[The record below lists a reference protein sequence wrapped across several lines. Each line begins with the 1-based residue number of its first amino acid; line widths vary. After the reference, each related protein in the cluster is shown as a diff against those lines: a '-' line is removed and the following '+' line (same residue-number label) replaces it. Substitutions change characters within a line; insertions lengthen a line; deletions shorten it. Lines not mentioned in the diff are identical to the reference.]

1 MWYWYLF
8 FRHFGWQ
15 RKNMMIQWYT
25 IKHEGTRVPYFQTNP
40 YGWIWYD
47 LKPPNSI
54 CWCSGY
60 CRWFELEGPL
70 EGIQSSKVIYLSHM
84 FSVFFYY
91 VPVFV
96 VAVLLVPSSH
106 MFSQFICV
114 YLSVFLFPFTVE
126 RKILQNQFSGP
137 KFHIMYIYNHI
148 YIYYAHF

>member
-1 MWYWYLF
+1 M
-8 FRHFGWQ
+8 
-15 RKNMMIQWYT
+15 
-25 IKHEGTRVPYFQTNP
+25 
-40 YGWIWYD
+40 
-47 LKPPNSI
+47 
-54 CWCSGY
+54 
-60 CRWFELEGPL
+60 

-84 FSVFFYY
+84 FSVFFNY

-148 YIYYAHF
+148 YIYIMHISNVVFFSLFQMVSSVSPTSMFHVCFSFDFFSKCVPTVRLLVLCILHHIHLTILFLYVLLLVW